1 MMAITIRHT
10 EKHEKMID
18 ELKLL
23 TQKKT
28 SSGALIDGGYLAL
41 KYQSLYQ
48 NERVNSQDLQS
59 KLYKL
64 QRKVDDYL
72 SSLESLRS

>member
-23 TQKKT
+23 TQKNT
-28 SSGALIDGGYLAL
+28 SSGALIDGGYLSINL
-41 KYQSLYQ
+41 KRLYDV
-48 NERVNSQDLQS
+48 ERIRCSELQS
-59 KLYKL
+59 ELNQLKK
-64 QRKVDDYL
+64 KVDNYL
-72 SSLESLRS
+72 SSLDALRN

>member
-23 TQKKT
+23 TQKNT

-48 NERVNSQDLQS
+48 NERVNSQELQS
-59 KLYKL
+59 QLYKL

-72 SSLESLRS
+72 SSLDSLRS